1 MIKYWSIFKYCKLLQ
16 ELIRR
21 WDSQCELFLRRY
33 RTHTS
38 KYQWREPILFN
49 E

>member
-1 MIKYWSIFKYCKLLQ
+1 MLLHICKHLQ

-21 WDSQCELFLRRY
+21 WDSWRELFLRRY

-38 KYQWREPILFN
+38 
-49 E
+49 